1 MEMWR
6 DGWLPAARQPAK
18 TSSVYSLGAS
28 DSLSGLWRANNCNKW
43 PTDAGFYLTCH
54 VKQSSAPHP
63 FNTQQKQTENAL
75 IHLSEYNDEPGDLQT
90 ERERERGEKVGQKG
104 GVTVCD
110 SHREDQL
117 LNPCTISTDSLF
129 SDLEAL
135 KICILVM

>member
-1 MEMWR
+1 MLRYICLNTMMNQETF
-6 DGWLPAARQPAK
+6 RQ
-18 TSSVYSLGAS
+18 
-28 DSLSGLWRANNCNKW
+28 R
-43 PTDAGFYLTCH
+43 
-54 VKQSSAPHP
+54 Q
-63 FNTQQKQTENAL
+63 
-75 IHLSEYNDEPGDLQT
+75 
-90 ERERERGEKVGQKG
+90 RERERGEKVGQEG